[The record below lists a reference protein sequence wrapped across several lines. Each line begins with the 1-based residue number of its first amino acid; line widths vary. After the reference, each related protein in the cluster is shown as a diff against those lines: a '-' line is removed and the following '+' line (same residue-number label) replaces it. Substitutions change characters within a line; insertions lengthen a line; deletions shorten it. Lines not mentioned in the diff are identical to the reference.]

1 MEYDVIFV
9 TGEKYF
15 DHPLCGIAILK
26 RLLERENY
34 TVAVIEQ
41 PNSEEEIKRFGKP
54 KLFFGVTSGSI
65 DSMVRNYTA
74 LKRLRSE
81 DENLNYKEKVPDR
94 AIIVYCNWI
103 RKNFKDSLMVIGG
116 TEASLRRFAHY
127 DYWDNKLRKPILF
140 DSRADILVYGNAEKQ
155 ILEISKRVKDKEDL
169 FGIEGTCVLSKEDI
183 EAVELPEFS
192 SLTNEKFVDMQNLL
206 TNSKNLKQKIDNRY
220 VLQFKY
226 PKYTSEDLDSYYSLD
241 FTRSVPEELRGFEFS
256 VVTHR
261 GCIGKCNFCSLSLI
275 QGDRIIS
282 RSEKSILDEVKKIS
296 KLRHFK
302 GNIDDLGGPTANMYG
317 MDCDKCSGSCIDCNK
332 LNRSNKK
339 LIHLIQEIRKI
350 VNKVFIKS
358 GVRYDL
364 CSDEYI
370 KELEKCNFESIRIA
384 PEHVNKNVLRLM
396 NKDKGDLNN
405 FLNKFK
411 GKVSFYYMAAHP
423 GCSMKEANELK
434 GVDISE
440 IQIFTPTPMTN
451 STCMY
456 YTGLDLD
463 KKKIYVPYS
472 FKEKKEQK
480 RIVKFNSFEY

>member
-15 DHPLCGIAILK
+15 DHHLCGIAILK
-26 RLLERENY
+26 RLLEREDY
-34 TVAVIEQ
+34 LVAVVEQ
-41 PNSEEEIKRFGKP
+41 PQSEEEIKQFGKP
-54 KLFFGVTSGSI
+54 RLFFGITSGGI

-81 DENLNYKEKVPDR
+81 DENLNYTEKVPDR

-103 RKNFKDSLMVIGG
+103 RKNFKDSLMVLGG
-116 TEASLRRFAHY
+116 TEASLRRFVHY
-127 DYWDNKLRKPILF
+127 DYWDNKLRKPILL

-155 ILEISKRVKDKEDL
+155 VLEISKRVKENKDL
-169 FGIEGTCVLSKEDI
+169 FGIEGTCVLSKEDK
-183 EAVELPEFS
+183 EGFVSLPDFN
-192 SLTNEKFVDMQNLL
+192 SLDNEKFVDMQNLL
-206 TNSKNLKQKIDNRY
+206 SNCVNLKQKIDNRY

-226 PKYTSEDLDSYYSLD
+226 PKYTSEDLDSFYSLD
-241 FTRSVPEELRGFEFS
+241 FSRSCPEELRGFEFS

-261 GCIGKCNFCSLSLI
+261 GCIGKCNFCSLNLI
-275 QGDRIIS
+275 QGDRIVS

-302 GNIDDLGGPTANMYG
+302 GNIDNLGGPTANMYG
-317 MDCDKCSGSCIDCNK
+317 MDCDKCAGSCIDCSK
-332 LNRSNKK
+332 LNRSNKR
-339 LIHLIQEIRKI
+339 LINLLKEIGKI
-350 VNKVFIKS
+350 VRKVYIKS

-370 KELEKCNFESIRIA
+370 KELEKYNFESIRIA

-396 NKDKGDLNN
+396 NKDKGDLKN

-411 GKVSFYYMAAHP
+411 GKMSFYYMAAHP

-456 YTGLDLD
+456 YTGLDLN

-480 RIVKFNSFEY
+480 RIILQ